1 MFRSG
6 DTVTVLGAGNMGSGI
21 AQTLAGAGYHVLV
34 RDLTDRDLERGR
46 NNIQE
51 NLQRSLAKGKITSEK
66 MGKQLS
72 LIEFT
77 TDLQKAVSGSK
88 LIIEAV
94 FEDEKVKRSL
104 FEELSKIA
112 SEDAIVVTNTSSYLV
127 KRLFEG
133 FPNPERTAGLH
144 FFYPASV
151 NRLIEIIPGP
161 QTSKETLGK
170 LSELSFAMKKICIRA
185 TDSSGFCVNRF
196 FVPFLNEAT
205 RIVEQGEANIATV
218 DEAAN
223 EALGTRMGPFALMNA
238 IGIPI
243 AYHAVSSLWQSF
255 GPFYAPSTLLKAQFE
270 KNEKW
275 TTEGDVDTEK
285 KEAVKQRL
293 MGAIIGIATRLVE
306 EGVTTPEET
315 DRGAVVGLQW
325 DAGPFTMLNTMGA
338 PMALELVQ
346 RIHGKWGN
354 DFPMTERLSE
364 LGISGEEWPM
374 STVRLER
381 DGPLAWILL
390 DRPEAMNALNLKV
403 LKDILKAVQQY
414 STDPDVKAMLISS
427 TFDTFAAGADISA
440 MVGMTVSQAQEFLS
454 FGQRVMRTIETSE
467 KPVIAVVDGYALG
480 GGLELA
486 LATDFILASDRATVG
501 LPEVSLG
508 IIPGFGGTQRLSR
521 LVGKAKAK
529 MLVMGALQ
537 VKAKEAYDMGLIA
550 RLYPPEKL
558 KDEARTIALTIIS
571 RGPIAVRLA
580 KEAIER
586 GVDGS
591 LDAGLALER
600 QFATY
605 TFTTEDLRE
614 GMKAFLERR
623 PPAYQGK

>member
-1 MFRSG
+1 MFRPG
-6 DTVTVLGAGNMGSGI
+6 DSIAVLGAGNMGSGI
-21 AQTLAGAGYHVLV
+21 AQTLAGVGFHVVV
-34 RDLTDRDLERGR
+34 RDLTDRELERGR

-51 NLQRSLAKGKITSEK
+51 NLQRSLAKGKLTSEK
-66 MGKQLS
+66 MGKLLS
-72 LIEFT
+72 LVEFT
-77 TDLQKAVSGSK
+77 TDLEKAVKGAK
-88 LIIEAV
+88 VIIEAV

-104 FEELSKIA
+104 FAEVAKMA
-112 SEDAIVVTNTSSYLV
+112 SEDAIVVTNTSSFEV

-133 FPNPERTAGLH
+133 FPNPQRTAGLH

-161 QTSKETLGK
+161 QSSKETLDK
-170 LSELSFAMKKICIRA
+170 VRELSFMMKKIPIRA
-185 TDSSGFCVNRF
+185 SDSAGFCVNRF
-196 FVPFLNEAT
+196 FVPILNEAT

-243 AYHAVSSLWQSF
+243 AYHAMTSLWNSF

-275 TTEGDVDTEK
+275 STEGDVDTEK

-293 MGAIIGIATRLVE
+293 QGVIIGIATRLVE
-306 EGVTTPEET
+306 EGVTTAEET
-315 DRGAVVGLQW
+315 DRGAVIGLQW
-325 DAGPFTMLNTMGA
+325 DDGPFAMLNAMGA
-338 PMALELVQ
+338 PTALELVQ
-346 RIHGKWGN
+346 KIHGKWGN

-364 LGISGEEWPM
+364 LGISGEEWLM
-374 STVRLER
+374 STVRTER
-381 DGPLAWILL
+381 DGPLGWILI

-403 LKDILKAVQQY
+403 LKDVQKAVQQF
-414 STDPDVKAMLISS
+414 SADPEVKALLIGS

-440 MVGMTVSQAQEFLS
+440 MVGMTVAQAEEFLG
-454 FGQRVMRTIETSE
+454 FGQKVLRTIETLD

-486 LATDFILASDRATVG
+486 LSADFILASERATLG

-537 VKAKEAYDMGLIA
+537 VKAKEAYDMGLVA

-558 KDEARTIALTIIS
+558 KDEARTLALTIVS
-571 RGPIAVRLA
+571 RGPVAVRLA

-591 LDAGLALER
+591 LDAGLALEH
-600 QFATY
+600 QLVTY

-623 PPAYQGK
+623 TPAYKGK